1 MKIKHLV
8 IPFDYADCEIRED
21 QNLSSAEPHTHGFD
35 EIAIVLGGTSV
46 HVVGKDQ
53 YPLMRGDVFVI
64 HGNQVHGNKK
74 LNNFHILNIIYKREL
89 FDVVRKELEDFPGF
103 RTLFIHEP
111 CFRKFHKFKARL
123 HLNPHQLGYIKGII
137 DQMTEERDSGRPG
150 FRVIIEYLFR
160 VLIVNLC
167 RCYTEIDTPH
177 SKELL
182 KISSAID
189 FMEQNFDKQISL
201 SELANRA
208 YTSKSTFSRAFKR
221 MTGCTPIDYLI
232 KLRIEKAA
240 DMMAK
245 DSNNSVIDTAMNS
258 GFYNS
263 SYFTRKFK
271 AVIGMTPM
279 EFLKKQRETK

>member
-1 MKIKHLV
+1 MKTKHLI
-8 IPFDYADCEIRED
+8 IPFDYGDCDIRED
-21 QNLSSAEPHTHGFD
+21 RNLMSAEPHTHAFD

-46 HVVGKDQ
+46 HLVGNNQ

-64 HGNQVHGNKK
+64 HSNQVHGNKK
-74 LNNFHILNIIYKREL
+74 LSNFHILNIIYKREF
-89 FDVVRKELEDFPGF
+89 FDVVKKELEDFPGF
-103 RTLFIHEP
+103 KTLFIHEP

-123 HLNPHQLGYIKGII
+123 HLNPHQLGYIKDIV
-137 DQMTEERDSGRPG
+137 DQMTEEKDCGRPG
-150 FRVIIEYLFR
+150 FKVVIEYLFR

-182 KISSAID
+182 KISFVID
-189 FMEQNFDKQISL
+189 YMERNFNKQISL

-208 YTSKSTFSRAFKR
+208 FTSKSTFSRAFKR

-232 KLRIEKAA
+232 KLRIEKAT
-240 DMMAK
+240 DMMTQTPTI
-245 DSNNSVIDTAMNS
+245 NVIDAAMKS
-258 GFYNS
+258 GFDNS

-279 EFLKKQRETK
+279 EYLKKQRETK